1 MRLRWARWAAT
12 FGLWLVLCLGGQPAA
27 LAQGGSGGVPADPAA
42 QRQRLALVVGMG
54 TVGKR
59 IVLESARRDSA
70 AVAGALRAG
79 GFEVTLL
86 EDSNSTDLRAALKD
100 YRERL
105 RPDGVGLIYYT
116 GLGAQVDG
124 RNLLLPSEVALTDT
138 QPPAGL
144 AAMLRAVGLPLQ
156 ELVEA
161 LAGGTDAPRALV
173 VDAAYRHPA
182 LGRLTP
188 AGLARPRLGS
198 NTLVLMGHAPGALQ
212 ELQVAPA
219 PAEPASD
226 PRQAAATRFARVLVE
241 ALSTPRI
248 TLPEALRAVRLSVV
262 DSSGGQTQPWLGG
275 ETFARV
281 HLADAARL
289 ENPAAA
295 ALAAAGA
302 LAPAAATASVGA
314 VVGTSGG
321 TSVGTS
327 SGASAPD
334 NQTSLSSGGRSATAE
349 ASSAAAGSTAA
360 STAASTA
367 TSTAGPTPPANK
379 PVPPADGRTTA
390 APGQGERPFFQAR
403 RNPFDHAEGDTL
415 SYHLVDTRKDEVMS
429 SYTVA
434 IDEVKADGHLSA
446 NGGQW
451 QLDPQGRIKQLR
463 LEDGTQITFE
473 PAQELW
479 WAKPQ
484 AGESRPVAFKETR
497 TQANKP
503 QVQISWRGNAQVGT
517 LRVMETP
524 AGEFEV
530 LPIKTTGQSSLTRAG
545 APGSNG
551 QFTRT
556 VFYAP
561 KLGMP
566 VAIEIEDNDVSGR
579 SLRRERMELTHAQQA
594 RTVN

>member
-1 MRLRWARWAAT
+1 MRLRWARWAASL
-12 FGLWLVLCLGGQPAA
+12 GLWLAMVLCAGWQPAA
-27 LAQGGSGGVPADPAA
+27 HAQGSGAAGNPAA
-42 QRQRLALVVGMG
+42 ARQRLALVVGIG
-54 TVGKR
+54 TVGNR
-59 IVLESARRDSA
+59 IVLESARRDTA

-79 GFEVTLL
+79 GFEVTVVS
-86 EDSNSTDLRAALKD
+86 DSNSTDLRAALKD

-105 RPDGVGLIYYT
+105 LPDAVGLIYYT

-124 RNLLLPSEVALTDT
+124 RNLLLPSEVALTDV
-138 QPPAGL
+138 QPPAAL
-144 AAMLRAVGLPLQ
+144 AAMLRAVGLPVQ
-156 ELVEA
+156 ELVDA
-161 LAGGTDAPRALV
+161 LGGGVEAPRALV
-173 VDAAYRHPA
+173 LDAAYRHPA
-182 LGRLTP
+182 LGRLAP

-198 NTLVLMGHAPGALQ
+198 NTLVLLGHAPGALQ

-219 PAEPASD
+219 PAEPVAD
-226 PRQAAATRFARVLVE
+226 PRQSAATRFARVLVE

-248 TLPEALRAVRLSVV
+248 TLPEALRAVRLQVV

-275 ETFARV
+275 ETFARL

-295 ALAAAGA
+295 ALAAAGT
-302 LAPAAATASVGA
+302 AAAAAVSSSIGA
-314 VVGTSGG
+314 
-321 TSVGTS
+321 
-327 SGASAPD
+327 ALPD
-334 NQTSLSSGGRSATAE
+334 NNNQTSLSSGGRTAAAEAASPAASATA
-349 ASSAAAGSTAA
+349 ANRPRP
-360 STAASTA
+360 
-367 TSTAGPTPPANK
+367 PT
-379 PVPPADGRTTA
+379 DSRTTA
-390 APGQGERPFFQAR
+390 APGQGERPVFQAR

-415 SYHLVDTRKDEVMS
+415 SYHLVDTRKDEELS

-451 QLDPQGRIKQLR
+451 QLDPQGRIKQQR

-484 AGESRPVAFKETR
+484 TGESRPVAFKETR
-497 TQANKP
+497 IQANKP
-503 QVQISWRGNAQVGT
+503 QVQISWRGNAQVGS

-556 VFYAP
+556 VFFAP
-561 KLGMP
+561 KLGVP
-566 VAIEIEDNDVSGR
+566 VAIEIEDNDASGR
-579 SLRRERMELTHAQQA
+579 SLRKERLELMHAQQA
-594 RTVN
+594 RTLN

>member
-1 MRLRWARWAAT
+1 MRLRWAQWAAT
-12 FGLWLVLCLGGQPAA
+12 SGLWLVLCLGWQPMAMAQVAA
-27 LAQGGSGGVPADPAA
+27 TAADLGAA
-42 QRQRLALVVGMG
+42 RQRLALVVGVG
-54 TVGKR
+54 TVGNR
-59 IVLESARRDSA
+59 IVLESARRDGA

-86 EDSNSTDLRAALKD
+86 EDSNTTDLRAALKD

-105 RPDGVGLIYYT
+105 RPNGVGLIYFT

-124 RNLLLPSEVALTDT
+124 RNLLLPSEVALTDA
-138 QPPAGL
+138 QPPASV
-144 AAMLRAVGLPLQ
+144 AAVLRAVGLPLQ
-156 ELVEA
+156 ELVDA
-161 LAGGTDAPRALV
+161 LAGGVDAPRALV

-188 AGLARPRLGS
+188 TGLARPRLGS
-198 NTLVLMGHAPGALQ
+198 NTLVLLGHAPGALQ
-212 ELQVAPA
+212 DLQVSPA
-219 PAEPASD
+219 PAEAGLD
-226 PRQAAATRFARVLVE
+226 PRQAAASRFARVLVE
-241 ALSTPRI
+241 ALGTPRI

-275 ETFARV
+275 ETFARL

-302 LAPAAATASVGA
+302 VATAA
-314 VVGTSGG
+314 VASAVGTSRA
-321 TSVGTS
+321 T
-327 SGASAPD
+327 SAPD
-334 NQTSLSSGGRSATAE
+334 NNNQTSLTGSGRSAAAE
-349 ASSAAAGSTAA
+349 AAPATTAAASAPSA
-360 STAASTA
+360 NPPRP
-367 TSTAGPTPPANK
+367 PTDN
-379 PVPPADGRTTA
+379 RTTA
-390 APGQGERPFFQAR
+390 APGQGERPVFQAR

-415 SYHLVDTRKDEVMS
+415 SYHLVDTRKDEVLS
-429 SYTVA
+429 SYTVS
-434 IDEVKADGHLSA
+434 IDEVRADGQLSA

-451 QLDPQGRIKQLR
+451 QLDPQGRVKQQR
-463 LEDGTQITFE
+463 LDDGTQITFE

-484 AGESRPVAFKETR
+484 AGESRPVVFKETR
-497 TQANKP
+497 IQANKP
-503 QVQISWRGNAQVGT
+503 QVQVNWKGNAQVGS

-530 LPIKTTGQSSLTRAG
+530 LPIKTTGQSSLSRAG

-566 VAIEIEDNDVSGR
+566 VAIDIEDNDASGR
-579 SLRRERMELTHAQQA
+579 AVRRERIELTHAQQA

>member
-1 MRLRWARWAAT
+1 MRMRWAQWAAT
-12 FGLWLVLCLGGQPAA
+12 LGLCLA
-27 LAQGGSGGVPADPAA
+27 LCVGWQSMAMAQGAATAADPGAA
-42 QRQRLALVVGMG
+42 RQRLALVVGMG
-54 TVGKR
+54 TVGNR

-86 EDSNSTDLRAALKD
+86 EDSNTNDLRAALKD

-105 RPDGVGLIYYT
+105 RPNGVGLIYYT

-138 QPPAGL
+138 QPPAAV
-144 AAMLRAVGLPLQ
+144 AAVLRAVGLPLQ
-156 ELVEA
+156 ELVDA
-161 LAGGTDAPRALV
+161 LAGGVEAPRALV
-173 VDAAYRHPA
+173 VDAAYRHAA

-188 AGLARPRLGS
+188 VGLARPRLGS
-198 NTLVLMGHAPGALQ
+198 NTLVLLGHAPGALQ
-212 ELQVAPA
+212 DLQVSPA
-219 PAEPASD
+219 PTETATD
-226 PRQAAATRFARVLVE
+226 PRQAAASRFARVLVE
-241 ALSTPRI
+241 ALGTPRI
-248 TLPEALRAVRLSVV
+248 TLPEALRAVRLSVA

-275 ETFARV
+275 ETFARL

-302 LAPAAATASVGA
+302 VATAA
-314 VVGTSGG
+314 VATAVGTA
-321 TSVGTS
+321 VGTPP
-327 SGASAPD
+327 ATSAPD
-334 NQTSLSSGGRSATAE
+334 NNNQTSLSGSGRSTPAETAPAT
-349 ASSAAAGSTAA
+349 TAA
-360 STAASTA
+360 
-367 TSTAGPTPPANK
+367 PPAN
-379 PVPPADGRTTA
+379 PLRPPTDNRTSA
-390 APGQGERPFFQAR
+390 APGQGERPVFQAR

-415 SYHLVDTRKDEVMS
+415 SYNLVDTRKDEVLS
-429 SYTVA
+429 SYTVS
-434 IDEVKADGHLSA
+434 IDEVRADGQLSA

-451 QLDPQGRIKQLR
+451 QLDPQGRLKQQR
-463 LEDGTQITFE
+463 LDDGTLITFE

-497 TQANKP
+497 IQPNKP
-503 QVQISWRGNAQVGT
+503 QVQINWRGNAQVGS

-545 APGSNG
+545 ALGSNG

-556 VFYAP
+556 VFYSP

-566 VAIEIEDNDVSGR
+566 VAIDIEDNDASGR
-579 SLRRERMELTHAQQA
+579 SVRRERIELTHAQQA

>member
-12 FGLWLVLCLGGQPAA
+12 LGLWSGLVLGLGWQPSALSQGVATAANPAA
-27 LAQGGSGGVPADPAA
+27 P
-42 QRQRLALVVGMG
+42 RQRLALVVGVG
-54 TVGKR
+54 TVGNR
-59 IVLESARRDSA
+59 IVLESARRDTA
-70 AVAGALRAG
+70 AVAAALRAG

-86 EDSNSTDLRAALKD
+86 EDSNSTDLRSALKD

-105 RPDGVGLIYYT
+105 RPDGVGFIYFT

-124 RNLLLPSEVALTDT
+124 RNLLLPSEVTLNDA
-138 QPPAGL
+138 QPPAAM
-144 AAMLRAVGLPLQ
+144 AAVLRAVGLPLQ
-156 ELVEA
+156 ELVDA

-173 VDAAYRHPA
+173 VDAAYRQTT

-198 NTLVLMGHAPGALQ
+198 NTLVLLGHAPGALQ

-219 PAEPASD
+219 PADPPAD
-226 PRQAAATRFARVLVE
+226 PRQGAATRFARVLVE
-241 ALSTPRI
+241 ALGTPRI

-262 DSSGGQTQPWLGG
+262 DTSGGQTQPWLGG
-275 ETFARV
+275 ETFARL

-302 LAPAAATASVGA
+302 VGTAGTVGA
-314 VVGTSGG
+314 VVTSTPAADNNNQTTLPAGRG
-321 TSVGTS
+321 NAVAEAASAAS
-327 SGASAPD
+327 AAASAP
-334 NQTSLSSGGRSATAE
+334 
-349 ASSAAAGSTAA
+349 
-360 STAASTA
+360 
-367 TSTAGPTPPANK
+367 PVNK
-379 PVPPADGRTTA
+379 PRPPTDSRTTA
-390 APGQGERPFFQAR
+390 APGQGERPVFQAR

-415 SYHLVDTRKDEVMS
+415 SYNLVDTRKDEVLS

-434 IDEVKADGHLSA
+434 IDEVRADGHLSA

-451 QLDPQGRIKQLR
+451 QLDPQGRIKQQR

-484 AGESRPVAFKETR
+484 SGESRPVAFKETR
-497 TQANKP
+497 IQTNKP
-503 QVQISWRGNAQVGT
+503 QVQISWRGNAQVGSV
-517 LRVMETP
+517 RVLETP

-566 VAIEIEDNDVSGR
+566 VAIEIEDNDASGR
-579 SLRRERMELTHAQQA
+579 SLRRERVELTHAQQA
-594 RTVN
+594 RTAN

>member
-1 MRLRWARWAAT
+1 MRLRWDRWVAT
-12 FGLWLVLCLGGQPAA
+12 CGLWMVLVVCLGWQPLAA
-27 LAQGGSGGVPADPAA
+27 AQGGATAANPAA
-42 QRQRLALVVGMG
+42 PRQRLALVVGVG
-54 TVGKR
+54 TVNSR
-59 IVLESARRDSA
+59 LVLESARRDTA

-100 YRERL
+100 FRDRL

-116 GLGAQVDG
+116 GLAAQVDG
-124 RNLLLPSEVALTDT
+124 RNLLLPSEVALAEAQ
-138 QPPAGL
+138 QP
-144 AAMLRAVGLPLQ
+144 AAVAAVLRAVGLPLQ
-156 ELVEA
+156 ELVDA
-161 LAGGTDAPRALV
+161 LAGGVEAPRALV

-198 NTLVLMGHAPGALQ
+198 NTLVLLGHAPGALQ
-212 ELQVAPA
+212 ELQMAPMPEA
-219 PAEPASD
+219 AQAD

-241 ALSTPRI
+241 ALGTPRI

-262 DSSGGQTQPWLGG
+262 DGSGGQTQPWLGG
-275 ETFARV
+275 ETFSKL

-295 ALAAAGA
+295 LAAA
-302 LAPAAATASVGA
+302 VGA
-314 VVGTSGG
+314 VVADARPGQTNSPNNLN
-321 TSVGTS
+321 SPLP
-327 SGASAPD
+327 GAI
-334 NQTSLSSGGRSATAE
+334 
-349 ASSAAAGSTAA
+349 AAVALA
-360 STAASTA
+360 
-367 TSTAGPTPPANK
+367 
-379 PVPPADGRTTA
+379 TTA
-390 APGQGERPFFQAR
+390 AAASAATGKPRLPTDHRTSAAPEQGERPTFQAR

-415 SYHLVDTRKDEVMS
+415 SYQLVDTRKDEVLS

-434 IDEVKADGHLSA
+434 VDEVRADGHLSA

-451 QLDPQGRIKQLR
+451 QLDPQGRIRQQR

-479 WAKPQ
+479 WARPQ

-497 TQANKP
+497 VQANMP
-503 QVQISWRGNAQVGT
+503 QVQISWRGNAQVGS
-517 LRVMETP
+517 LRVMETL

-561 KLGMP
+561 KLGVP
-566 VAIEIEDNDVSGR
+566 VAIEIEDNDASGR
-579 SLRRERMELTHAQQA
+579 SQRRERIELTHAQQA
-594 RTVN
+594 RSAN

>member
-1 MRLRWARWAAT
+1 MRLRWDRWVAT
-12 FGLWLVLCLGGQPAA
+12 CGLWMVLVVCLGWQPLAA
-27 LAQGGSGGVPADPAA
+27 AQGGATAANPAA
-42 QRQRLALVVGMG
+42 PRQRLALVVGVG
-54 TVGKR
+54 TVNSR
-59 IVLESARRDSA
+59 LVLESARRDTA

-100 YRERL
+100 FRDRL

-116 GLGAQVDG
+116 GLAAQVDG
-124 RNLLLPSEVALTDT
+124 RNLLLPSEVALAEAQ
-138 QPPAGL
+138 QP
-144 AAMLRAVGLPLQ
+144 AAVAAVLRAVGLPLQ
-156 ELVEA
+156 ELVDA
-161 LAGGTDAPRALV
+161 LAGGVEAPRALV

-198 NTLVLMGHAPGALQ
+198 NTLVLLGHAPGALQ
-212 ELQVAPA
+212 ELQMAPLPEA
-219 PAEPASD
+219 AQAD

-241 ALSTPRI
+241 ALGTPRI

-262 DSSGGQTQPWLGG
+262 DGSGGQTQPWLGG
-275 ETFARV
+275 ETFSKL

-295 ALAAAGA
+295 LAAA
-302 LAPAAATASVGA
+302 VGA
-314 VVGTSGG
+314 VVADARPGQTNSPNNLN
-321 TSVGTS
+321 SPLP
-327 SGASAPD
+327 GAI
-334 NQTSLSSGGRSATAE
+334 
-349 ASSAAAGSTAA
+349 AAVALA
-360 STAASTA
+360 
-367 TSTAGPTPPANK
+367 
-379 PVPPADGRTTA
+379 TTA
-390 APGQGERPFFQAR
+390 AAASAATGKPRLPTDHRTSAAPEQGERPTFQAR

-415 SYHLVDTRKDEVMS
+415 SYQLVDTRKDEVLS

-434 IDEVKADGHLSA
+434 VDEVRADGHLSA

-451 QLDPQGRIKQLR
+451 QLDPQGRIRQQR

-479 WAKPQ
+479 WARPQ

-497 TQANKP
+497 VQANMP
-503 QVQISWRGNAQVGT
+503 QVQISWRGNAQVGS
-517 LRVMETP
+517 LRVMETL

-561 KLGMP
+561 KLGVP
-566 VAIEIEDNDVSGR
+566 VAIEIEDNDASGR
-579 SLRRERMELTHAQQA
+579 SQRRERIELTHAQQA
-594 RTVN
+594 RSAN

>member
-1 MRLRWARWAAT
+1 MRLRWDRWVAT
-12 FGLWLVLCLGGQPAA
+12 CGLWMVLVVCLGWQPLAA
-27 LAQGGSGGVPADPAA
+27 AQGGATAANPAA
-42 QRQRLALVVGMG
+42 PRQRLALVVGVG
-54 TVGKR
+54 TVTSR
-59 IVLESARRDSA
+59 LVLESARRDTA

-100 YRERL
+100 FRDRL

-116 GLGAQVDG
+116 GLAAQVDG
-124 RNLLLPSEVALTDT
+124 RNLLLPSEVALAEAQ
-138 QPPAGL
+138 QP
-144 AAMLRAVGLPLQ
+144 AAVAAVLRAVGLPLQ
-156 ELVEA
+156 ELVDA
-161 LAGGTDAPRALV
+161 LAGGVEAPRALV

-198 NTLVLMGHAPGALQ
+198 NTLVLLGHAPGALQ
-212 ELQVAPA
+212 ELQMAPMPEA
-219 PAEPASD
+219 AQAD

-241 ALSTPRI
+241 ALGTPRI

-262 DSSGGQTQPWLGG
+262 DGSGGQTQPWLGG
-275 ETFARV
+275 ETFSKL

-295 ALAAAGA
+295 LAAA
-302 LAPAAATASVGA
+302 VGA
-314 VVGTSGG
+314 VVADARPGQTNSPNNLN
-321 TSVGTS
+321 SPLP
-327 SGASAPD
+327 GAI
-334 NQTSLSSGGRSATAE
+334 
-349 ASSAAAGSTAA
+349 AAVALA
-360 STAASTA
+360 
-367 TSTAGPTPPANK
+367 
-379 PVPPADGRTTA
+379 TTA
-390 APGQGERPFFQAR
+390 AAASAATGKPRLPTDHRTSAAPEQGERPTFQAR

-415 SYHLVDTRKDEVMS
+415 SYQLVDTRKDEVLS

-434 IDEVKADGHLSA
+434 VDEVRADGHLSA

-451 QLDPQGRIKQLR
+451 QLDPQGRIRQQR

-479 WAKPQ
+479 WARPQ

-497 TQANKP
+497 VQANMP
-503 QVQISWRGNAQVGT
+503 QVQISWRGNAQVGS
-517 LRVMETP
+517 LRVMETL

-561 KLGMP
+561 KLGVP
-566 VAIEIEDNDVSGR
+566 VAIEIEDNDASGR
-579 SLRRERMELTHAQQA
+579 SQRRERIELTHAQQA
-594 RTVN
+594 RSAN

>member
-12 FGLWLVLCLGGQPAA
+12 LGLWSGLVLGLGWQPSALSQGVATAANPAA
-27 LAQGGSGGVPADPAA
+27 P
-42 QRQRLALVVGMG
+42 RQRLALVVGVG
-54 TVGKR
+54 TVGNR
-59 IVLESARRDSA
+59 IVLESARRDTA
-70 AVAGALRAG
+70 AVAAALRAG

-86 EDSNSTDLRAALKD
+86 EDSNSTDLRSALKD

-105 RPDGVGLIYYT
+105 RPDGVGFIYFT

-124 RNLLLPSEVALTDT
+124 RNLLLPSEVTLNDA
-138 QPPAGL
+138 QPPAAM
-144 AAMLRAVGLPLQ
+144 AAVLRAVGLPLQ
-156 ELVEA
+156 ELVDA

-173 VDAAYRHPA
+173 VDAAYRQTT

-198 NTLVLMGHAPGALQ
+198 NTLVLLGHAPGALQ

-219 PAEPASD
+219 PADPPAD
-226 PRQAAATRFARVLVE
+226 PRQGAATRFARVLVE
-241 ALSTPRI
+241 ALGTPRI

-262 DSSGGQTQPWLGG
+262 DTSGGQTQPWLGG
-275 ETFARV
+275 ETFARL

-302 LAPAAATASVGA
+302 VGTAGTVGA
-314 VVGTSGG
+314 VVTSTPAADNNNQTTLPAGRG
-321 TSVGTS
+321 NAVAEAASAAS
-327 SGASAPD
+327 AAASAP
-334 NQTSLSSGGRSATAE
+334 
-349 ASSAAAGSTAA
+349 
-360 STAASTA
+360 
-367 TSTAGPTPPANK
+367 PVNK
-379 PVPPADGRTTA
+379 PRPPTDSRTTA
-390 APGQGERPFFQAR
+390 APGQGERPVFQAR

-415 SYHLVDTRKDEVMS
+415 SYNLVDTRKDEVLS

-434 IDEVKADGHLSA
+434 IDEVRADGNLSA

-451 QLDPQGRIKQLR
+451 QLDPQGRIKQQR

-484 AGESRPVAFKETR
+484 SGESRPVAFKETR
-497 TQANKP
+497 IQTNKP
-503 QVQISWRGNAQVGT
+503 QVQISWRGNAQVGS
-517 LRVMETP
+517 LRVLETP

-566 VAIEIEDNDVSGR
+566 VAIEIEDNDASGR
-579 SLRRERMELTHAQQA
+579 SLRRERVELTHAQQA
-594 RTVN
+594 RTAN

>member
-12 FGLWLVLCLGGQPAA
+12 LGLWLGLVLGLGWQPSALGQGVATAANPAA
-27 LAQGGSGGVPADPAA
+27 P
-42 QRQRLALVVGMG
+42 RQRLALVVGVG
-54 TVGKR
+54 TVGNR
-59 IVLESARRDSA
+59 IVLESARRDTT
-70 AVAGALRAG
+70 AVAAALRAG

-86 EDSNSTDLRAALKD
+86 EDSNSTDLRSALKD

-105 RPDGVGLIYYT
+105 RPDGVGFIYFT

-124 RNLLLPSEVALTDT
+124 RNLLLPSEVTLNDA
-138 QPPAGL
+138 QPPAGV
-144 AAMLRAVGLPLQ
+144 AAVLRAAGLPLQ
-156 ELVEA
+156 ELVDA

-173 VDAAYRHPA
+173 VDAAYRQTA

-198 NTLVLMGHAPGALQ
+198 NTLVLLGHAPGALQ

-219 PAEPASD
+219 PADPPAD

-241 ALSTPRI
+241 ALGTPRI

-262 DSSGGQTQPWLGG
+262 DTSGGQTQPWLGG
-275 ETFARV
+275 ETFARL

-295 ALAAAGA
+295 SAVAAV
-302 LAPAAATASVGA
+302 AA
-314 VVGTSGG
+314 
-321 TSVGTS
+321 
-327 SGASAPD
+327 
-334 NQTSLSSGGRSATAE
+334 
-349 ASSAAAGSTAA
+349 SAAAS
-360 STAASTA
+360 
-367 TSTAGPTPPANK
+367 TPPVNK
-379 PVPPADGRTTA
+379 PRPPTDSRTTA
-390 APGQGERPFFQAR
+390 APGQGERPAFQAR

-415 SYHLVDTRKDEVMS
+415 SYNLVDTRKDEVLS

-434 IDEVKADGHLSA
+434 IDEVRADGNLSA

-451 QLDPQGRIKQLR
+451 QLDPQGRIQQQR
-463 LEDGTQITFE
+463 LEDGTQVTFE

-484 AGESRPVAFKETR
+484 SGESRAVLFKETR
-497 TQANKP
+497 VQTNKP
-503 QVQISWRGNAQVGT
+503 QVQISWRGNAQVGS
-517 LRVMETP
+517 LRVLETP

-545 APGSNG
+545 APGSTG

-561 KLGMP
+561 KLGVP
-566 VAIEIEDNDVSGR
+566 VAIEIEDNDASGR
-579 SLRRERMELTHAQQA
+579 SLRRERVELTHAQQA

>member
-1 MRLRWARWAAT
+1 MRMRWARWAAT
-12 FGLWLVLCLGGQPAA
+12 FGLWLALSVGWQPMAMAQAA
-27 LAQGGSGGVPADPAA
+27 AAAADPGVS
-42 QRQRLALVVGMG
+42 RQRLALVVGMG
-54 TVGKR
+54 TVGNR

-86 EDSNSTDLRAALKD
+86 EDSNTNDLRAALQA
-100 YRERL
+100 YRDRL
-105 RPDGVGLIYYT
+105 RPNGVGLIYYT

-124 RNLLLPSEVALTDT
+124 RNLLLPSEVALTDS
-138 QPPAGL
+138 QPPAAV
-144 AAMLRAVGLPLQ
+144 AAVLRAVGLPLQ
-156 ELVEA
+156 ELVDA
-161 LAGGTDAPRALV
+161 LAGGVDAPRALV

-188 AGLARPRLGS
+188 TGLARPRLGS
-198 NTLVLMGHAPGALQ
+198 NTMVLLGHAPGALQ
-212 ELQVAPA
+212 DLQVTPA
-219 PAEPASD
+219 PADAAAD
-226 PRQAAATRFARVLVE
+226 PRQAAASRFARVLVE
-241 ALSTPRI
+241 ALGTPRI

-275 ETFARV
+275 ETFARL

-302 LAPAAATASVGA
+302 VATSAVAAAA
-314 VVGTSGG
+314 
-321 TSVGTS
+321 
-327 SGASAPD
+327 GASPATTAPD
-334 NQTSLSSGGRSATAE
+334 NNNQTSLSGSGRSAAAE
-349 ASSAAAGSTAA
+349 AAPATAAA
-360 STAASTA
+360 
-367 TSTAGPTPPANK
+367 PPAN
-379 PVPPADGRTTA
+379 PPRPATDSRTTA
-390 APGQGERPFFQAR
+390 APGQGERPVFQAR

-415 SYHLVDTRKDEVMS
+415 SYHLVDTRKDEVLS
-429 SYTVA
+429 SYTVS
-434 IDEVKADGHLSA
+434 IDEVRADGQLSA

-451 QLDPQGRIKQLR
+451 QLDAQGRLKQQR
-463 LEDGTQITFE
+463 LDDGTQITFE

-479 WAKPQ
+479 WSKPQ

-503 QVQISWRGNAQVGT
+503 QVQINWKGNAQVGS

-530 LPIKTTGQSSLTRAG
+530 LPIKTTGQSSMTRTG
-545 APGSNG
+545 APGSTG

-566 VAIEIEDNDVSGR
+566 VAIDIEDNDASGR
-579 SLRRERMELTHAQQA
+579 SVRRERIELTHAQQA

>member
-12 FGLWLVLCLGGQPAA
+12 LGLWSGLVLGLGWQPSALSQGVATAANPAA
-27 LAQGGSGGVPADPAA
+27 P
-42 QRQRLALVVGMG
+42 RQRLALVVGVG
-54 TVGKR
+54 TVGNR
-59 IVLESARRDSA
+59 IVLESVRRDTA
-70 AVAGALRAG
+70 AVAAALRAG

-86 EDSNSTDLRAALKD
+86 EDSNSTDLRSALKD

-105 RPDGVGLIYYT
+105 RPDGVGFIYFT

-124 RNLLLPSEVALTDT
+124 RNLLLPSEVTLNDA
-138 QPPAGL
+138 QPPAAM
-144 AAMLRAVGLPLQ
+144 AAVLRAVGLPLQ
-156 ELVEA
+156 ELVDA

-173 VDAAYRHPA
+173 VDAAYRQTT

-198 NTLVLMGHAPGALQ
+198 NTLVLLGHAPGALQ

-219 PAEPASD
+219 PADPPAD
-226 PRQAAATRFARVLVE
+226 PRQGAATRFARVLVE
-241 ALSTPRI
+241 ALGTPRI

-262 DSSGGQTQPWLGG
+262 DTSGGQTQPWLGG
-275 ETFARV
+275 ETFARL

-302 LAPAAATASVGA
+302 VGTAGTVGA
-314 VVGTSGG
+314 VVTSTPAADNNNQTTLPAGRG
-321 TSVGTS
+321 NAVAEAASAAS
-327 SGASAPD
+327 AAASAP
-334 NQTSLSSGGRSATAE
+334 
-349 ASSAAAGSTAA
+349 
-360 STAASTA
+360 
-367 TSTAGPTPPANK
+367 PVNK
-379 PVPPADGRTTA
+379 PRPPTDSRTTA
-390 APGQGERPFFQAR
+390 APGQGERPVFQAR

-415 SYHLVDTRKDEVMS
+415 SYNLVDTRKDEVLS

-434 IDEVKADGHLSA
+434 IDEVRADGNLSA

-451 QLDPQGRIKQLR
+451 QLDPQGRIKQQR

-484 AGESRPVAFKETR
+484 SGESRPVAFKETR
-497 TQANKP
+497 IQTNKP
-503 QVQISWRGNAQVGT
+503 QVQISWRGNAQVGSV
-517 LRVMETP
+517 RVLETP

-566 VAIEIEDNDVSGR
+566 VAIEIEDNDASGR
-579 SLRRERMELTHAQQA
+579 SLRRERVELTHAQQA
-594 RTVN
+594 RTAN

>member
-1 MRLRWARWAAT
+1 MRLRWAQWAAT
-12 FGLWLVLCLGGQPAA
+12 LGLWLGMVLCAGWQPAA
-27 LAQGGSGGVPADPAA
+27 HAQGSSAAGNPAA
-42 QRQRLALVVGMG
+42 ARQRLALVVGIG
-54 TVGKR
+54 TVGNR
-59 IVLESARRDSA
+59 IVLESARRDTA
-70 AVAGALRAG
+70 AVAEALRAG
-79 GFEVTLL
+79 GFEVTVLA
-86 EDSNSTDLRAALKD
+86 DSNSTDLRAALKD

-105 RPDGVGLIYYT
+105 LPDAVGLIYYT

-124 RNLLLPSEVALTDT
+124 RNLLLPSEVALTDV
-138 QPPAGL
+138 QPPAAL

-156 ELVEA
+156 ELVDA
-161 LAGGTDAPRALV
+161 LGGGVEAPRALV
-173 VDAAYRHPA
+173 VDASYRHLA

-198 NTLVLMGHAPGALQ
+198 NTLVLLGHAPGALQ

-219 PAEPASD
+219 PAEPAAD
-226 PRQAAATRFARVLVE
+226 PRQGTATRFARVLVE
-241 ALSTPRI
+241 ALGTPRI
-248 TLPEALRAVRLSVV
+248 TLPEALRAVRLQVA

-275 ETFARV
+275 ETFARL

-295 ALAAAGA
+295 APAAAGTV
-302 LAPAAATASVGA
+302 AAAAASPSIGA
-314 VVGTSGG
+314 
-321 TSVGTS
+321 
-327 SGASAPD
+327 ALPD
-334 NQTSLSSGGRSATAE
+334 NNNQTSLSPGGRTAAAE
-349 ASSAAAGSTAA
+349 ASSPAA
-360 STAASTA
+360 SAPA
-367 TSTAGPTPPANK
+367 ANK
-379 PVPPADGRTTA
+379 PRTTDGRTAA
-390 APGQGERPFFQAR
+390 APGQGERPVFQAR

-415 SYHLVDTRKDEVMS
+415 SYHLVDTRKDEALS

-451 QLDPQGRIKQLR
+451 QMDPQGRIKQQR
-463 LEDGTQITFE
+463 LEDGTQITFD

-484 AGESRPVAFKETR
+484 PGENRPVAFKETR
-497 TQANKP
+497 IQANKP
-503 QVQISWRGNAQVGT
+503 QVQISWRGNAQVGSP
-517 LRVMETP
+517 RVLETP

-556 VFYAP
+556 VFFAP
-561 KLGMP
+561 KLGVP
-566 VAIEIEDNDVSGR
+566 VAIEIEDNDASGR
-579 SLRRERMELTHAQQA
+579 SLRKERLELMHAQQA
-594 RTVN
+594 RTLN

>member
-1 MRLRWARWAAT
+1 MCSRWARWAAT
-12 FGLWLVLCLGGQPAA
+12 LGLWSGLVLGLGWQPSALSQGVATAANPAA
-27 LAQGGSGGVPADPAA
+27 P
-42 QRQRLALVVGMG
+42 RQRLALVVGVG
-54 TVGKR
+54 TVGNR
-59 IVLESARRDSA
+59 IVLESARRDTA
-70 AVAGALRAG
+70 AVAAALRAG

-86 EDSNSTDLRAALKD
+86 EDSNSTDLRSALKD

-105 RPDGVGLIYYT
+105 RPDGVGFIYFT

-124 RNLLLPSEVALTDT
+124 RNLLLPSEVTLNDA
-138 QPPAGL
+138 QPPAAM
-144 AAMLRAVGLPLQ
+144 AAVLRAVGLPLQ
-156 ELVEA
+156 ELVDA

-173 VDAAYRHPA
+173 VDAAYRQTT

-198 NTLVLMGHAPGALQ
+198 NTLVLLGHAPGALQ

-219 PAEPASD
+219 PADPPAD
-226 PRQAAATRFARVLVE
+226 PRQGAATRFARVLVE
-241 ALSTPRI
+241 ALGTPRI

-262 DSSGGQTQPWLGG
+262 DTSGGQTQPWLGG
-275 ETFARV
+275 ETFARL

-302 LAPAAATASVGA
+302 VGTAGTVGA
-314 VVGTSGG
+314 VVTSTPAADNNNQTTLPAGRG
-321 TSVGTS
+321 NAVAEAASAAS
-327 SGASAPD
+327 AAASAP
-334 NQTSLSSGGRSATAE
+334 
-349 ASSAAAGSTAA
+349 
-360 STAASTA
+360 
-367 TSTAGPTPPANK
+367 PVNK
-379 PVPPADGRTTA
+379 PRPPTDSRTTA
-390 APGQGERPFFQAR
+390 APGQGERPVFQAR

-415 SYHLVDTRKDEVMS
+415 SYNLVDTRKDEVLS

-434 IDEVKADGHLSA
+434 IDEVRADGNLSA

-451 QLDPQGRIKQLR
+451 QLDPQGRIKQQR

-484 AGESRPVAFKETR
+484 SGESRPVAFKETR
-497 TQANKP
+497 IQTNKP
-503 QVQISWRGNAQVGT
+503 QVQISWRGNAQVGSV
-517 LRVMETP
+517 RVLETA

-566 VAIEIEDNDVSGR
+566 VAIEIEDNDASGR
-579 SLRRERMELTHAQQA
+579 SLRRERVELTHAQQA
-594 RTVN
+594 RTAN

>member
-1 MRLRWARWAAT
+1 MRLRWDRWAT
-12 FGLWLVLCLGGQPAA
+12 TCGLWLVLVVCLGWQPLAV
-27 LAQGGSGGVPADPAA
+27 AQGGATAA
-42 QRQRLALVVGMG
+42 NPTAPRQRLALVVGVG
-54 TVGKR
+54 TVNSR
-59 IVLESARRDSA
+59 LVLESARRDTA

-116 GLGAQVDG
+116 GLAAQVDG
-124 RNLLLPSEVALTDT
+124 RNLLLPSEVALAEAQ
-138 QPPAGL
+138 QP
-144 AAMLRAVGLPLQ
+144 AAVAAVLRAVGLPLQ
-156 ELVEA
+156 ELVDA
-161 LAGGTDAPRALV
+161 LAGGVEAPRALV

-188 AGLARPRLGS
+188 VGLARPRLGN
-198 NTLVLMGHAPGALQ
+198 NTLVLLGHAPGALQ
-212 ELQVAPA
+212 ELQMAPLPEA
-219 PAEPASD
+219 AQAD

-241 ALSTPRI
+241 ALGTPRI

-262 DSSGGQTQPWLGG
+262 DGSGGQTQPWLGG
-275 ETFARV
+275 ETFARL

-295 ALAAAGA
+295 LAAAAGA
-302 LAPAAATASVGA
+302 VVASTPLGQTNSPNNLNSPLPGSSAAVAPLTPAAA
-314 VVGTSGG
+314 
-321 TSVGTS
+321 
-327 SGASAPD
+327 ASA
-334 NQTSLSSGGRSATAE
+334 ATGKPRLPTDHRT
-349 ASSAAAGSTAA
+349 SAA
-360 STAASTA
+360 
-367 TSTAGPTPPANK
+367 PE
-379 PVPPADGRTTA
+379 
-390 APGQGERPFFQAR
+390 QGERPTFQAR

-415 SYHLVDTRKDEVMS
+415 SYQLVDTRKDEVLS

-434 IDEVKADGHLSA
+434 VDEVRADGRLSA

-451 QLDPQGRIKQLR
+451 QLDPQGRIQQQR

-479 WAKPQ
+479 WARPQ

-497 TQANKP
+497 VQANQP
-503 QVQISWRGNAQVGT
+503 QVQISWRGNAQVGS

-561 KLGMP
+561 KLGVP
-566 VAIEIEDNDVSGR
+566 VAIEIEDNDASGR
-579 SLRRERMELTHAQQA
+579 SQRRERIELTHAQQA
-594 RTVN
+594 RSTN

>member
-1 MRLRWARWAAT
+1 MCSRWARWAAT
-12 FGLWLVLCLGGQPAA
+12 LGLWLGLVLGLGWQPSALGQGAVTAATPAA
-27 LAQGGSGGVPADPAA
+27 P
-42 QRQRLALVVGMG
+42 RQRLALVVGVG
-54 TVGKR
+54 TVGNR
-59 IVLESARRDSA
+59 IVLESARRDST
-70 AVAGALRAG
+70 AVAAALRAG

-86 EDSNSTDLRAALKD
+86 EDSNSTDLRNALKD

-105 RPDGVGLIYYT
+105 RPDGVGFIYFT

-124 RNLLLPSEVALTDT
+124 RNLLLPSEVTLNDA
-138 QPPAGL
+138 QPPAGV
-144 AAMLRAVGLPLQ
+144 AAVLRAAGLPLQ
-156 ELVEA
+156 ELVDA

-173 VDAAYRHPA
+173 VDAAYRQTA

-198 NTLVLMGHAPGALQ
+198 NTLVLLGHAPGALQ

-219 PAEPASD
+219 PADPPAD

-241 ALSTPRI
+241 ALGTPRI

-262 DSSGGQTQPWLGG
+262 DNSGGQTQPWLGG
-275 ETFARV
+275 ETFARL

-295 ALAAAGA
+295 AAAAAGA
-302 LAPAAATASVGA
+302 VGTAGTVGA
-314 VVGTSGG
+314 VVTSTPAADNNNNQTTLPAGRG
-321 TSVGTS
+321 NAVAEAASAA
-327 SGASAPD
+327 ASAP
-334 NQTSLSSGGRSATAE
+334 
-349 ASSAAAGSTAA
+349 
-360 STAASTA
+360 
-367 TSTAGPTPPANK
+367 PVNK
-379 PVPPADGRTTA
+379 PRPPTDSRTTA
-390 APGQGERPFFQAR
+390 APGQGERPTFQAR

-415 SYHLVDTRKDEVMS
+415 SYNLVDTRKDEVLS

-434 IDEVKADGHLSA
+434 IDEVRADGNLSA

-451 QLDPQGRIKQLR
+451 QLDPQGRIQQQR
-463 LEDGTQITFE
+463 LEDGTQVTFE

-484 AGESRPVAFKETR
+484 SGESRAVLFKETR
-497 TQANKP
+497 IQTNKP
-503 QVQISWRGNAQVGT
+503 QVQISWRGNAQVGS
-517 LRVMETP
+517 LRMMETP

-545 APGSNG
+545 APGSTG

-561 KLGMP
+561 KLGVP
-566 VAIEIEDNDVSGR
+566 VAIEIEDNDASGR
-579 SLRRERMELTHAQQA
+579 SLRRERLELTHAQQA
-594 RTVN
+594 RTAN